1 MAESNKNKHLTH
13 EERKIIEF
21 GIRSGATQKA
31 IADTIGKQKSTVGK
45 EIKNHRKLTYKCKLP
60 VECADYAKCKP
71 GHKCIG
77 AKCPKFLQFKCQ
89 RRDRSPGACNGC
101 KTFLNCRFNKYEYKA
116 DDAQYEYRETLV
128 DSRVGANLLTSEAAE
143 ISNIV
148 APLLQKGQSP
158 YTIVRNH
165 PELGIC
171 ERTLYNYINNDVLHY
186 SGESGVTVMDLRR
199 KVGRRSQQKKQ
210 NALKKRESRLFLQNR
225 TYKDFLSYTESN
237 PEMRVV
243 EMDTVYNS
251 IETGPFIQTFKFL
264 EYGFLFALYHE
275 RLNAAEMTK
284 GVDLLEEILTSCL
297 FYKNVQIIL
306 TDRGSEFTDAEGIE
320 KKDGNLRTRL
330 FYCDPQASHQK
341 GSLENNHIELRY
353 ILPHEIDLRQ
363 LGLVDQDALNMVL
376 SHVNSIPIE
385 KFGGK
390 TPFDITEFMYPD
402 LYEKLIAFGLR
413 KIPVDELILKPSL
426 LKDRRPDRKKKH
438 TGGRKRKISSISPK
452 EISQLADE
460 GHSPKEIAERMGV
473 SIATYYRRFPVNKK

>member
-77 AKCPKFLQFKCQ
+77 AKCPKFVQFKCQ

-101 KTFLNCRFNKYEYKA
+101 KTFLNCRFNKYQYKA

-199 KVGRRSQQKKQ
+199 KVGRRPQQKKQ

-225 TYKDFLSYTESN
+225 TYKDFLSYRESN

-320 KKDGNLRTRL
+320 KKGGNLRTRL

-353 ILPHEIDLRQ
+353 ICPKGTDLKE
-363 LGLVDQDALNMVL
+363 LGLTDQSKLNLAV
-376 SHVNSIPIE
+376 SHINSARKEHLHGKSPIE
-385 KFGGK
+385 LMQFLEPELFEHFYEFG
-390 TPFDITEFMYPD
+390 IC
-402 LYEKLIAFGLR
+402 
-413 KIPVDELILKPSL
+413 KIEGDKVILKPYL
-426 LKDRRPDRKKKH
+426 LK
-438 TGGRKRKISSISPK
+438 
-452 EISQLADE
+452 
-460 GHSPKEIAERMGV
+460 
-473 SIATYYRRFPVNKK
+473 

>member
-1 MAESNKNKHLTH
+1 MHQIRVEISLANRENYCVAGSLGKERIKMAESNKNKHLTH

-77 AKCPKFLQFKCQ
+77 AKCPKFVQFKCQ

-101 KTFLNCRFNKYEYKA
+101 KTFLNCRFNKYQYKA

-171 ERTLYNYINNDVLHY
+171 ERTLYNYIDNDVLHY
-186 SGESGVTVMDLRR
+186 SGENGVTVMDLRR
-199 KVGRRSQQKKQ
+199 KVGRKSPRKKQ
-210 NALKKRESRLFLQNR
+210 STLKKREPKIYLQNR

-237 PEMRVV
+237 PEMHVV
-243 EMDTVYNS
+243 EMDTVYND
-251 IETGPFIQTFKFL
+251 IKTGPFVQTFKFL
-264 EYGFLFALYHE
+264 DYGFLFALYHE
-275 RLNAAEMTK
+275 SLTAAEMTA
-284 GVDLLEEILTSCL
+284 GVNLLEEILTSSL
-297 FYKNVQIIL
+297 FYENVQIIL
-306 TDRGSEFTDAEGIE
+306 TDRGTEFTDAEGIE
-320 KKDGNLRTRL
+320 RKDENLRTRV
-330 FYCDPQASHQK
+330 FYCDPQSSYQK

-353 ILPHEIDLRQ
+353 VLPKETDLRA
-363 LGLVDQDALNMVL
+363 LGLTDQYKLNL
-376 SHVNSIPIE
+376 TISNINSVRKKQLHGKSPIE
-385 KFGGK
+385 LMKYLEPELFERFYKFGIREIEG
-390 TPFDITEFMYPD
+390 D
-402 LYEKLIAFGLR
+402 
-413 KIPVDELILKPSL
+413 KIILKPYL
-426 LKDRRPDRKKKH
+426 LK
-438 TGGRKRKISSISPK
+438 
-452 EISQLADE
+452 
-460 GHSPKEIAERMGV
+460 
-473 SIATYYRRFPVNKK
+473 